1 MFGAWG
7 RFVYRFRWPV
17 LILSLGLVVAS
28 VLVILNFATSLSSSD
43 RGSADLETV
52 RAIQLIDK
60 ELPSDNG
67 AGFTL
72 IFTAKDPNLKATDP
86 AFSAA
91 VESALAPLRT
101 DTRVKSIDQSPNF
114 VSTDGQRI
122 FVNVNLKDE
131 FSEASEYYQ
140 ELRDEVQSDR
150 LDILSTGGIPI
161 NEAFAQTTENDL
173 RKAEFVG
180 LPIALIILIIVFGT
194 TLWRTLR
201 RTSLGTA
208 GLALAITFGS
218 LAIALV
224 PILIGA
230 FVILGGL
237 AGVFAF
243 AQSRDMSIYA
253 LNVASMIGLGVAID
267 YSLFIISRFLDE
279 VMRRPVKEA
288 VVRTVA
294 TTGKAI
300 AFSGL
305 TVAIGVA
312 GLLFYHSAMLQ
323 SIGIAAILVVAAAV
337 VYGITFLPA
346 LLAIAGNAIVGI
358 AQRRASSTAVAATA
372 PRPASR
378 GGIWHAL
385 AVGVM
390 ARPWLV
396 LLPMLALLL
405 FAGSPF
411 LQLRLGLSDARVL
424 PERLE
429 ARQGWELLTKEFPG
443 GENTSIPIVV
453 NVPDGQPLTA
463 ARIGQLY
470 DYARWLETLPNVSRV
485 QSVVTIPG
493 PDGKPLPKEQVVAML
508 TAPRDQLPA
517 DLQAGLTRTT
527 GEHIIVLT
535 ALTSKTSDS
544 NEARDIVRT
553 IRAGGPAVD
562 GEVLVGG
569 ESGFILD
576 QIASLKADTKWAVL
590 FIVVATYIVLFLL
603 LGSVLLPL
611 KAVAMN
617 LLSISA
623 SYGALV
629 WIFQEGHLSGFL
641 NFTPGSIDPTI
652 PVLMFCLLFGLSMD
666 YEVLLLSRM
675 KEEYDRLGDNRA
687 AVAEGLEQTGQ
698 LITGAAAI
706 MIAVFSAF
714 ALADI
719 VIIKAIGL
727 GMAIAVAVDA
737 LIVRALIVPAT
748 MRLLGDWNWWAP
760 APLAALYR
768 RLGLAENS
776 GIDDDDHAP
785 VSAAAEQ
792 EREPVGAGTAD

>member
-1 MFGAWG
+1 
-7 RFVYRFRWPV
+7 
-17 LILSLGLVVAS
+17 
-28 VLVILNFATSLSSSD
+28 
-43 RGSADLETV
+43 
-52 RAIQLIDK
+52 
-60 ELPSDNG
+60 
-67 AGFTL
+67 
-72 IFTAKDPNLKATDP
+72 
-86 AFSAA
+86 
-91 VESALAPLRT
+91 
-101 DTRVKSIDQSPNF
+101 
-114 VSTDGQRI
+114 
-122 FVNVNLKDE
+122 
-131 FSEASEYYQ
+131 
-140 ELRDEVQSDR
+140 
-150 LDILSTGGIPI
+150 
-161 NEAFAQTTENDL
+161 
-173 RKAEFVG
+173 
-180 LPIALIILIIVFGT
+180 
-194 TLWRTLR
+194 
-201 RTSLGTA
+201 
-208 GLALAITFGS
+208 
-218 LAIALV
+218 
-224 PILIGA
+224 
-230 FVILGGL
+230 
-237 AGVFAF
+237 
-243 AQSRDMSIYA
+243 
-253 LNVASMIGLGVAID
+253 
-267 YSLFIISRFLDE
+267 
-279 VMRRPVKEA
+279 
-288 VVRTVA
+288 
-294 TTGKAI
+294 
-300 AFSGL
+300 
-305 TVAIGVA
+305 
-312 GLLFYHSAMLQ
+312 
-323 SIGIAAILVVAAAV
+323 
-337 VYGITFLPA
+337 
-346 LLAIAGNAIVGI
+346 
-358 AQRRASSTAVAATA
+358 
-372 PRPASR
+372 
-378 GGIWHAL
+378 
-385 AVGVM
+385 
-390 ARPWLV
+390 
-396 LLPMLALLL
+396 
-405 FAGSPF
+405 
-411 LQLRLGLSDARVL
+411 
-424 PERLE
+424 
-429 ARQGWELLTKEFPG
+429 
-443 GENTSIPIVV
+443 
-453 NVPDGQPLTA
+453 VPDGQPLTA

-535 ALTSKTSDS
+535 ALTPKTSDS

-675 KEEYDRLGDNRA
+675 KEEYERLGDNRA

-776 GIDDDDHAP
+776 GIEDDDHAP
-785 VSAAAEQ
+785 DSAVAEQ
-792 EREPVGAGTAD
+792 EREPVRAGTAD

>member
-17 LILSLGLVVAS
+17 LLLSLGLVTAS
-28 VLVILNFATSLSSSD
+28 VLAILNFQTSLSTSD
-43 RGSADLETV
+43 RGNDDLETF
-52 RAIQLIDK
+52 RALDLIER
-60 ELPSDNG
+60 ELPSDSG
-67 AGFTL
+67 ASFTL
-72 IFTAKDPNLKATDP
+72 IFTAKDPNLKAADP
-86 AFSAA
+86 AFAAA
-91 VESALAPLRT
+91 VESALAPLRA
-101 DTRVKSIDQSPNF
+101 DQRVRAIEQSPNF
-114 VSTDGQRI
+114 VSTDGRRL
-122 FVNVNLKDE
+122 FVNVNLRDD
-131 FSEASEYYQ
+131 FSDASDYYH
-140 ELRDEVQSDR
+140 ELRDKVQSTQ

-161 NEAFAQTTENDL
+161 NEAFAETSEGDL
-173 RKAEFVG
+173 RKAEFIG
-180 LPIALIILIIVFGT
+180 LPIALAILLAVFGA

-201 RTSLGTA
+201 RTSLGVTA
-208 GLALAITFGS
+208 LALTLTFGS
-218 LAIALV
+218 LVIALI

-237 AGVFAF
+237 AGIFAF

-267 YSLFIISRFLDE
+267 YSLFVISRFLDE
-279 VMRRPVKEA
+279 AMRRPVKDA
-288 VVRTVA
+288 IARTIA

-300 AFSGL
+300 TFSGL

-312 GLLFYHSAMLQ
+312 GLLFFQSAMLQ

-337 VYGITFLPA
+337 IYGITFLPA
-346 LLAIAGNAIVGI
+346 LLSIAGNAIVAVARRRGI
-358 AQRRASSTAVAATA
+358 PTTVAAT
-372 PRPASR
+372 PRRAAQ
-378 GGIWHAL
+378 GGLWHAL
-385 AVGVM
+385 ALGVM

-411 LQLRLGLSDARVL
+411 LRLRLGLSDARVL

-443 GENTSIPIVV
+443 GENTSIPVV
-453 NVPDGQPLTA
+453 VHVPQGQPLTP

-470 DYARWLETLPNVSRV
+470 DYARWLQSLPNVSRV
-485 QSVVTIPG
+485 QSVVNLTN
-493 PDGKPLPKEQVVAML
+493 PDGHVLTKEEL
-508 TAPRDQLPA
+508 TALLGAPREQMPPE
-517 DLQAGLTRTT
+517 LQAGLAQTT
-527 GEHIIVLT
+527 GEHIVVLNVLT
-535 ALTSKTSDS
+535 PKTSDS
-544 NEARDIVRT
+544 DDARNIVHT

-562 GEVLVGG
+562 GEILVGG
-569 ESGFILD
+569 ETGFIID
-576 QIASLKADTKWAVL
+576 QIASLKSNMKWAAL

-629 WIFQEGHLSGFL
+629 WIFQEGHLSGIL
-641 NFTPGSIDPTI
+641 GFTPGSIDPTI

-675 KEEYDRLGDNRA
+675 KEEHERLGDNRA

-706 MIAVFSAF
+706 MIAVFAAF
-714 ALADI
+714 ALAEI

-727 GMAIAVAVDA
+727 GMALAVAVDA
-737 LIVRALIVPAT
+737 LIVRALVVPAT
-748 MRLLGDWNWWAP
+748 MRLLGEWNWWAP

-776 GIDDDDHAP
+776 GLEDDDHTPDPATDQDRKP
-785 VSAAAEQ
+785 I
-792 EREPVGAGTAD
+792 GAGTAD

>member
-17 LILSLGLVVAS
+17 LLLSLGLVTAS
-28 VLVILNFATSLSSSD
+28 VLAILNFQTSLSTSD
-43 RGSADLETV
+43 RGSGDLETF
-52 RAIQLIDK
+52 RAIELIDR
-60 ELPSDNG
+60 ELPSDSS

-72 IFTAKDPNLKATDP
+72 IFTAKDPNLPATDP
-86 AFSAA
+86 AFAAA
-91 VESALAPLRT
+91 VESAIAPLRG
-101 DTRVKSIDQSPNF
+101 DARVRSIDQSPHF
-114 VSTDGQRI
+114 VSKDGRRI
-122 FVNVNLKDE
+122 FVTINLRDG
-131 FSEASEYYQ
+131 FSDASDYYH
-140 ELRDEVQSDR
+140 ELRDKVQSDQ
-150 LDILSTGGIPI
+150 LDILSTGGLPI
-161 NEAFAQTTENDL
+161 NEAFAETSEGDL

-180 LPIALIILIIVFGT
+180 LPIALVILIVVFGS

-208 GLALAITFGS
+208 GLALALTFGS

-224 PILIGA
+224 PIFIGA

-237 AGVFAF
+237 AGIFAF

-279 VMRRPVKEA
+279 VMRRPVRDA

-300 AFSGL
+300 TFSGL

-312 GLLFYHSAMLQ
+312 GLLFYNSAMLQ
-323 SIGIAAILVVAAAV
+323 SIGIAAILVVTAAV

-346 LLAIAGNAIVGI
+346 LLAVAGNGLLALARRRETGATTV
-358 AQRRASSTAVAATA
+358 AAPRRAA
-372 PRPASR
+372 R
-378 GGIWHAL
+378 GGVWHAL
-385 AVGVM
+385 ALGVM

-396 LLPMLALLL
+396 LLPLLALLL

-411 LQLRLGLSDARVL
+411 LRLRLGLSDARVL

-443 GENTSIPIVV
+443 GENTSIPVV
-453 NVPDGQPLTA
+453 VHVPGGQPLTE

-470 DYARWLETLPNVSRV
+470 DYARWLGNLPNVSRV
-485 QSVVTIPG
+485 QGVASISG
-493 PDGKPLPKEQVVAML
+493 PDGQPLPKEQVAALL
-508 TAPRDQLPA
+508 TAPRETLPRE
-517 DLQAGLTRTT
+517 LQEALAGSV
-527 GEHIIVLT
+527 GEHIVVLNVLT
-535 ALTSKTSDS
+535 PKISDS
-544 NEARDIVRT
+544 DEARDIVRT
-553 IRAGGPAVD
+553 IRAGGGPAVD

-569 ESGFILD
+569 ETGFIID
-576 QIASLKADTKWAVL
+576 QIASLKSDTKWAVL
-590 FIVVATYIVLFLL
+590 FIVAATYVVLFLL

-629 WIFQEGHLSGFL
+629 WIFQEGHLSGFFG
-641 NFTPGSIDPTI
+641 FTPGSIDPTI

-675 KEEYDRLGDNRA
+675 KEEHERLGDNRA

-714 ALADI
+714 ALAEI

-727 GMAIAVAVDA
+727 GMALAVAVDA
-737 LIVRALIVPAT
+737 LIVRALVVPAT
-748 MRLLGDWNWWAP
+748 MRLLGEWNWWAP

-776 GIDDDDHAP
+776 GIEDDGHAP
-785 VSAAAEQ
+785 EPTAAEQ

>member
-1 MFGAWG
+1 M
-7 RFVYRFRWPV
+7 P
-17 LILSLGLVVAS
+17 
-28 VLVILNFATSLSSSD
+28 SS
-43 RGSADLETV
+43 
-52 RAIQLIDK
+52 
-60 ELPSDNG
+60 
-67 AGFTL
+67 
-72 IFTAKDPNLKATDP
+72 
-86 AFSAA
+86 
-91 VESALAPLRT
+91 
-101 DTRVKSIDQSPNF
+101 
-114 VSTDGQRI
+114 
-122 FVNVNLKDE
+122 
-131 FSEASEYYQ
+131 
-140 ELRDEVQSDR
+140 
-150 LDILSTGGIPI
+150 
-161 NEAFAQTTENDL
+161 
-173 RKAEFVG
+173 VG
-180 LPIALIILIIVFGT
+180 LPIALAILILVFGA

-201 RTSLGTA
+201 RSSLGTA

-218 LAIALV
+218 IAIALV
-224 PILIGA
+224 PIFVGA

-237 AGVFAF
+237 AGIYAF
-243 AQSRDMSIYA
+243 AHSRDMSIYA

-279 VMRRPVKEA
+279 AMRRPVKDA
-288 VVRTVA
+288 VVRTIA

-300 AFSGL
+300 TFSGL

-337 VYGITFLPA
+337 IYGITFLPA
-346 LLAIAGNAIVGI
+346 LLSIVGNTI
-358 AQRRASSTAVAATA
+358 ADRSAAAPPARDRHPRAAT
-372 PRPASR
+372 R
-378 GGIWHAL
+378 GGVWHAL

-396 LLPMLALLL
+396 LLPLLAILL
-405 FAGSPF
+405 FAGSPV
-411 LQLRLGLSDARVL
+411 LRLRLGLSDARVL

-443 GENTSIPIVV
+443 GENTSIPVVV
-453 NVPDGQPLTA
+453 NVPGGQPLTA

-470 DYARWLETLPNVSRV
+470 DYVHWLETLPNVSRV
-485 QSVVTIPG
+485 QSVVNVPG
-493 PDGKPLPKEQVVAML
+493 PDGKALPKDQIVAML

-527 GEHIIVLT
+527 GAHIVLLTVLTPKT
-535 ALTSKTSDS
+535 ADSDA
-544 NEARDIVRT
+544 ARDIVHD

-562 GEVLVGG
+562 GNILVGG
-569 ESGFILD
+569 QTGFIID

-675 KEEYDRLGDNRA
+675 KEEHERLGDNRS

-714 ALADI
+714 ALAEI

-727 GMAIAVAVDA
+727 GMALAVGVDA
-737 LIVRALIVPAT
+737 LIVRALVVPAT
-748 MRLLGDWNWWAP
+748 MRLLGEWNWWAP

-776 GIDDDDHAP
+776 GHNDDDHP
-785 VSAAAEQ
+785 TETQ
-792 EREPVGAGTAD
+792 DRPIHG